1 MGGLKK
7 GAWKTAVATLMSIN
21 LKPRKFGYFQLPS
34 PKRGTDFST
43 FSTQGVY
50 LFSSHGQICILGSA
64 FWRKLRWMWVAKRWP
79 SSIDSGRTCT
89 LNFFRWKWRSDE
101 HVGIVKKHLFVFIQH
116 RFWSVSI
123 YSVYIYAVVCFRALL
138 VYFGVKIS
146 GFYADKV
153 YVFAV
158 ASALAKTYHFLIAT
172 HWKFEF
178 PLQDASREMKVG
190 IGWDPTLKHMI
201 LVVKSQHRWRSFQTP
216 KSNKDI
222 LPHVVF
228 KF

>member
-21 LKPRKFGYFQLPS
+21 LKPRKNSGISSCLPQKGVRIFLRLPPRFLFYS
-34 PKRGTDFST
+34 QVMDRFVSLKPRLLEEIAMNVSRKEMTFIDRFRENLYLEFFSVEMEVWWT
-43 FSTQGVY
+43 CG
-50 LFSSHGQICILGSA
+50 
-64 FWRKLRWMWVAKRWP
+64 
-79 SSIDSGRTCT
+79 DSQEAPFCFYTTPFLIR
-89 LNFFRWKWRSDE
+89 
-101 HVGIVKKHLFVFIQH
+101 IYIQY
-116 RFWSVSI
+116 I
-123 YSVYIYAVVCFRALL
+123 YIYAVVCFRALL
-138 VYFGVKIS
+138 VYFGVNIW
-146 GFYADKV
+146 GFMLTK

-158 ASALAKTYHFLIAT
+158 ATALAKTYTFFVAT

-216 KSNKDI
+216 KSN
-222 LPHVVF
+222 
-228 KF
+228 